1 MSVQSLNLFSMP
13 IAKFTV
19 DKWESKKDKLLKL
32 ISFEDC
38 DVVECQTDYYKY
50 NTISPYLDDFVNIIT
65 SDLNGI
71 VEYYTQSVSYT
82 HLTLPTKRIV

>member
-19 DKWESKKDKLLKL
+19 DKWESKKDKLLEL

-38 DVVECQTDYYKY
+38 DVVECHSDYY
-50 NTISPYLDDFVNIIT
+50 
-65 SDLNGI
+65 
-71 VEYYTQSVSYT
+71 
-82 HLTLPTKRIV
+82 

>member
-32 ISFEDC
+32 ISFE
-38 DVVECQTDYYKY
+38 
-50 NTISPYLDDFVNIIT
+50 
-65 SDLNGI
+65 SDSN
-71 VEYYTQSVSYT
+71 
-82 HLTLPTKRIV
+82 K